1 MKLLRILKLIVLLIQ
16 ASVLSMRK
24 LLLFTHLLIITFCL
38 FVPLTIMGQ
47 TSWKGTVN
55 TSWSESGN
63 WTAGVPAAN
72 SSVVIGDAN
81 FTGSFQPTVNIP
93 ASCKSLTLTSGT
105 LTQNKSLYIGGNLT
119 INAGAT
125 LTHNSGPLTV
135 SGNFIRNGTYTAA
148 SGATVLLSG
157 TASTI
162 TGTTTFSNLN
172 ILAGSNVSIS
182 NNITV
187 NNALTVNGTFTPVE
201 NTTPYLVS
209 GTGALNVGANGT
221 LKVNAATFGAN
232 YGLSGTITLAAGSTV
247 EYSANTVAQSISAT
261 PSYSTLKISGSTVKT
276 LPGNLSALNSS
287 TAYTGKIDV
296 TAGTLDVATFTAN
309 RGSSVT
315 GGWLH
320 VGNGAT
326 LRIGGTNT
334 LPTGFASTQLELN
347 STIEYYGT
355 TQTVAAAT
363 YGNLILSTTSST
375 KVTTATPTTINGDL
389 TIAASVTFAPAA
401 NMTMNGAT
409 NINGTMNGGSF
420 TYTLN
425 GNWANTGTFT
435 GNTST
440 VILNGNGTTIT
451 GTGTNNFN
459 NLTIGTGN
467 VTAAATSAINVAGN
481 MVSNGTFTHGSGGTV
496 TLSGATSTITGT
508 GIIFDNLTI
517 SGTVTASSNFAM
529 TGNLV
534 VNGTYTGSSNILT
547 MTGASKTISGTGT
560 TTFSTLFIQGSITAA
575 NNFTIANALDVSGN
589 LTTTNTTTFSGTSTL
604 SGTPNLNNVTVSGT
618 SLQLAANA
626 VLGVAGAL
634 TLTGTLN
641 VTGTIPNTVN
651 FNGSSAQT
659 IPTGTYNNLT
669 IAGGNTKTAGG
680 ALTVNGDLN
689 IASGGTFAAGS
700 YTHTVSGN
708 WINTGTFTPG
718 TSTIA
723 LAGNTNTT
731 ISGAAAATVTFN
743 NLTLS
748 KTNQTNTVTMANSVT
763 INGTPTLTTGIIYTG
778 SNVMTFA
785 GSERTTGAGIVIG
798 TITRLFTSL
807 LGVGTS
813 YFESSLTYLTGITTV
828 LNGSIT
834 VTTTKMPVTSFPSGA
849 SVNRTYAFTTSG
861 ISLSLFPTL
870 SLHYEDI
877 ELNGNVENNMQI
889 YSGTTGSGTW
899 SVLGKNTNN
908 STSNFVNY
916 NALSIAVNGNSATFS
931 DGAPV
936 VRWIGGTSTDWNT
949 ASNWT
954 VVGGGTARVP
964 TTTDVAD
971 LGSANFTNQPN
982 ISAAASVRAVYFGS
996 ASTNPVT
1003 LSITS
1008 GGSLTTSGNI
1018 TASWSANKT
1027 HTINA
1032 DAQNITVGGDLLL
1045 SDGTAGHAINLNVS
1059 TGTVS
1064 VAGNVWQTGGANI
1077 TFSGAGALNIS
1088 GDFNYSSGTFTPSTS
1103 TVTYNGTISQIVAAV
1118 PYNNLT
1124 IAKSAAIAGIN
1135 SAITVAGN
1143 LSLTTAAGQLDLNA
1157 NLTVTGNVT
1166 NAAILNAKN
1175 ATITLSGNWSNT
1187 GTFTPGGSTVIFS
1200 GTGAQSISASTF
1212 NNLTVNKSS
1221 GNATLGGVAVINGN
1235 LTVTAGTLDL
1245 STFTANRSIA
1255 GGSCTIAAGASLLA
1269 GSSFPAN
1276 YNLYSFA
1283 ATSTETYSGTTA
1295 QTVSPLTYGNLSF
1308 TGAGTKTLS
1317 GSTILSGN
1325 LNNGSS
1331 WTLNGATNLLSISG
1345 GFTNN
1350 GTFTPATGT
1359 VVLSGT
1365 GQTITGATTFNKLS
1379 ITGSYTTSGINLI
1392 FNGQLAVPAGGT
1404 FTTGA
1409 GVITLNGDVSI
1420 AGSFSNTGTLA
1431 FGGTAV
1437 QNILFNNIITSNIIS
1452 FNGSNSPAFYASA
1465 LPSIATLNINNTA
1478 GVNPVT
1484 NLLVTSAFNT
1494 GASGIF
1500 NGGFFAQEIQGGFT
1514 NNGTFNSRGTVYFN
1528 PSAAQN
1534 LTITG
1539 TNFTNNDNVIFG
1551 GTAAL
1556 NISGTPTTLTH
1567 VTFANTNAITPS
1579 SNWNIGGIFIL
1590 TSNAVFNAGNNTF
1603 TIAGDLTSNGTLNGN
1618 TSVFVMNGNPAN
1630 IAGNPLTTF
1639 YDYTVSGSVSALND
1653 FNVSHN
1659 FTNNNAF
1666 NATQG
1671 TVIFSGS
1678 TPSIIQGTASP
1689 YNLAQFAISK
1699 STGISTTLAV
1709 DVSAVTDLHIFSG
1722 ILDASTFSI
1731 TQNNGLLSI
1740 EDNAFLLIGGTNS
1753 MPAFNTYYLDTLSTV
1768 NYNGTTQ
1775 AVSSATPYGN
1785 LVIST
1790 AGNKTASA
1798 NLHMLNNFTLAN
1810 GTFIPGA
1817 FIDTL
1822 EGDWTM
1828 SSGTFTN
1835 TGNTILFYG
1844 IKNQTVSATGGFNNI
1859 TINKTTNNVTLVTN
1873 VAAAGITTFVKG
1885 LIVTSSNTYN
1895 IPAGGTISGA
1905 NAVSGWIYGKLQ
1917 MNFGTGTNVT
1927 RTYQIGDASNFT
1939 PATIVM
1945 TSVTTSGNLTGLTL
1959 TPDHPNIS
1967 SSALDANRSVNRY
1980 WSFTNS
1986 GTIFTTTNVTVN
1998 WVAADLDAGALFT
2011 YFQVGNY
2018 NGSTWT
2024 LPTVTSPLATSI
2036 TATGLTSIGD
2046 IAAGELLTN
2055 NVWTGAISSNWFSS
2069 GNWSAATVP
2078 TITTDATIP
2087 AALTNYPFINTSVAM
2102 THNITIQAGAS
2113 VTVSGGNMQIS
2124 GLITNTGTFTASN
2137 GSIEM
2142 NGSTAQ
2148 VIAAGTF
2155 ATNTILNLTAN
2166 NTAGLTI
2173 GGTLNITGV
2182 LKATTGTLATAGFV
2196 TLLSS
2201 ATQTALID
2209 GSGAGSVTGNV
2220 IMQRYLPSGFGY
2232 KYISSP
2238 FLSATVAQMATAI
2251 NLTATFPTFYSYV
2264 ENRSYSGWTTYTTV
2278 TNPLVPMVGYAAN
2291 FGSGTAATIFSLTG
2305 VVNNGTITSPT
2316 FTNNNQPYTLGFN
2329 LAGNP
2334 YPSPV
2339 DWNASGGWTKTNIDD
2354 AIYYFNTGTTN
2365 QYTGTYSSYING
2377 VSSDGV
2383 ATNIIAAMQGFFV
2396 HVTNGSFPVTATFAV
2411 NNAARVNNL
2420 TPNYHRDAPSTV
2432 PLLRLSAGFTDEGFG
2447 EDAAVIYFD
2456 HSAMTHF
2463 DITLDALKLMNTDE
2477 NVPNLFMR
2485 ATDTNRLSIYSLPYL
2500 SDTAFVIP
2508 LGLYTKKTGILTFRT
2523 QDLLRMPA
2531 GWHIYLKDAKHGL
2544 KELLQ
2549 DTRYKVQVNAG
2560 DDDTR
2565 FSLVF
2570 SPATVEVDSGDMDG
2584 FKAYSAYGKIY
2595 VSLPEDGQLAV
2606 TNMAGQVMFEQKMTG
2621 NGVKE
2626 LNGAFSSG
2634 VYVVSFYSE
2643 KGMRTKKVFVAHQ

>member
-1 MKLLRILKLIVLLIQ
+1 MLIQ
-16 ASVLSMRK
+16 ASVLSMQK
-24 LLLFTHLLIITFCL
+24 TILFTHLLVVTFCL
-38 FVPLTIMGQ
+38 FVPLTMMGQ

-55 TSWSESGN
+55 TSWNEAGN
-63 WTAGVPAAN
+63 WTAGVPTAN
-72 SSVVIGDAN
+72 STVVIGDAN
-81 FTGSFQPTVNIP
+81 FTGSFQPTVNMP
-93 ASCKSLTLTSGT
+93 ASCKSLTLSSGT

-119 INAGAT
+119 ISTGAT
-125 LTHNSGPLTV
+125 LTHNTGPLTI
-135 SGNFIRNGTYTAA
+135 SGNFIRNGTYTATT
-148 SGATVLLSG
+148 GATVLLSG
-157 TASTI
+157 IASTI
-162 TGTTTFSNLN
+162 TGTTTFSNLI

-209 GTGALNVGANGT
+209 GTGALNVGTNGT

-247 EYSANTVAQSISAT
+247 EYSANTIAQSVSAT
-261 PSYSTLKISGSTVKT
+261 PTYSTLKISGNTVKT
-276 LPGNLSALNSS
+276 LLGNLNTLNSS
-287 TAYTGKIDV
+287 TAYTGRIDV
-296 TAGTLDVATFTAN
+296 SAGTLDLSAFTAN
-309 RGSSVT
+309 RGTTVA

-334 LPTGFASTQLELN
+334 LPANFASTQLELN
-347 STIEYYGT
+347 STVEYYGT
-355 TQTVAAAT
+355 AQTVAAAT
-363 YGNLILSTTSST
+363 YGNLLLSTASST
-375 KVTTATPTTINGDL
+375 KVTTATATTINGDL
-389 TIAASVTFAPAA
+389 TVAASVTFTPAA
-401 NMTMNGAT
+401 NLTMNGAT
-409 NINGTMNGGSF
+409 TINGTMNGGTF

-440 VILNGNGTTIT
+440 VILNGNGTTLT
-451 GTGTNNFN
+451 GAGTNNFN
-459 NLTIGTGN
+459 NLTIGAGN
-467 VTAAATSAINVAGN
+467 VTAPATTAINVGGN
-481 MVSNGTFTHGSGGTV
+481 LVCNGTFTHSSGGTV
-496 TLSGATSTITGT
+496 TISGATSSITGT
-508 GIIFDNLTI
+508 GLTFDNLTI
-517 SGTVTASSNFAM
+517 SGTVSASSNFTM

-534 VNGTYTGSSNILT
+534 VNGSYTGSSNILT
-547 MTGASKTISGTGT
+547 MTGAGKTISGTGT
-560 TTFSTLFIQGSITAA
+560 TTFSTLFVQGSVTAA
-575 NNFTIANALDVSGN
+575 NNFTIANALDVTGS
-589 LTTTNTTTFSGTSTL
+589 LSTTNTTTFTGTSTV

-626 VLGVAGAL
+626 VLGVAGTL

-641 VTGTIPNTVN
+641 VTGSIPNTVN
-651 FNGSSAQT
+651 FNGSGAQT
-659 IPTGTYNNLT
+659 ITATTYHNLT
-669 IAGGNTKTAGG
+669 IAGGSTKTAGG

-689 IASGGTFAAGS
+689 IASGGTFVAGS

-708 WINTGTFTPG
+708 WVNTGTFTAG
-718 TSTIA
+718 TSTIV

-743 NLTLS
+743 NLTLG
-748 KTNQTNTVTMANSVT
+748 KTNQSNTVTLANNVT
-763 INGTPTLTTGIIYTG
+763 INGLPTLTTGIIYTG
-778 SNVMTFA
+778 SNVLTFA
-785 GSERTTGAGIVIG
+785 GSERIGTGIVIG
-798 TITRLFTSL
+798 TITRLYTSL
-807 LGVGTS
+807 LGVVTS
-813 YFESSLTYLTGITTV
+813 YFESPLTSLSGITTV
-828 LNGSIT
+828 ANGSIT
-834 VTTTKMPVTSFPSGA
+834 VTATKAPVTSFTAGA

-861 ISLSLFPTL
+861 ISVYVLPTL

-889 YSGTTGSGTW
+889 YNGITGSGSW
-899 SVLGKNTNN
+899 SSLGKNTNN
-908 STSNFVNY
+908 SASNFVNY
-916 NALSIAVNGNSATFS
+916 SSALSITVNGYSTTLA
-931 DGAPV
+931 DAAPIL
-936 VRWIGGTSTDWNT
+936 RWNGNTSTDWNT

-954 VVGGGTARVP
+954 VFSGGGVARVP
-964 TTTDVAD
+964 TATDVAD
-971 LGSANFTNQPN
+971 LGSANFTNQPT
-982 ISAAASVRAVYFGS
+982 ISSAASVRAVYFGS
-996 ASTNPVT
+996 TSTNPVT
-1003 LSITS
+1003 LTIAS
-1008 GGSLTTSGNI
+1008 GGSLTTAGNI
-1018 TASWSANKT
+1018 TAGWSANKT

-1032 DAQNITVGGDLLL
+1032 GAQNITIGGDLLL

-1059 TGTVS
+1059 TGTIS
-1064 VAGNVWQTGGANI
+1064 VAGNVWQSGGANI
-1077 TFSGAGALNIS
+1077 TFSGAGALNIG
-1088 GDFNYSSGTFTPSTS
+1088 GDFNYTSGTFTPSTS
-1103 TVTYNGTISQIVAAV
+1103 TVTYNGTVSQTVAAV

-1135 SAITVAGN
+1135 SATTVAGN
-1143 LSLTTAAGQLDLNA
+1143 LSLTTATGQLDLNA
-1157 NLTVTGNVT
+1157 NLTVTGNIT

-1175 ATITLSGNWSNT
+1175 ATITIGGNWSNT
-1187 GTFTPGGSTVIFS
+1187 GTFAAGGSTVNFN

-1235 LTVTAGTLDL
+1235 LTVNAGTLDL
-1245 STFTANRSIA
+1245 STFSANRSIA
-1255 GGSCTIAAGASLLA
+1255 GGSCTVAAGASLLA
-1269 GSSFPAN
+1269 GGTFPAN

-1283 ATSTETYSGTTA
+1283 VSSTETYSGATA
-1295 QTVSPLTYGNLSF
+1295 QTVAPLTYGNLSL

-1317 GSTILSGN
+1317 GSTIVSGN
-1325 LNNGSS
+1325 LNNGSGS
-1331 WTLNGATNLLSISG
+1331 TLNGATNLLSISG
-1345 GFTNN
+1345 SWTNSN
-1350 GTFTPATGT
+1350 TFTPATGT
-1359 VVLSGT
+1359 VAFSGT
-1365 GQTITGATTFNKLS
+1365 GQTITGATTFNKVS
-1379 ITGSYTTSGINLI
+1379 VTGSYTASGINLI

-1420 AGSFSNTGTLA
+1420 VGSFSNTGTLA

-1437 QNILFNNIITSNIIS
+1437 QNILFKNAVTSNIIT
-1452 FNGSNSPAFYASA
+1452 FNGSNAPAFYASA
-1465 LPSIATLNINNTA
+1465 IPSIATLNINNTA

-1484 NLLVTSAFNT
+1484 NVLVTSAFNT
-1494 GASGIF
+1494 GATGIF
-1500 NGGFFAQEIQGGFT
+1500 NGGFFTQEIQGGFT
-1514 NNGTFNSRGTVYFN
+1514 NNGTFSSSGTLYFN
-1528 PSAAQN
+1528 PSAAQI
-1534 LTITG
+1534 LTING
-1539 TNFTNNDNVIFG
+1539 TSFTSNGNVIFG
-1551 GTAAL
+1551 GTGSL
-1556 NISGTPTTLTH
+1556 SISGTPTTLTH
-1567 VTFANTNAITPS
+1567 VTFANTAAITPAS
-1579 SNWNIGGIFIL
+1579 GWTFGGNLIL
-1590 TSNAVFNAGNNTF
+1590 TSTAVFNAGSNTF
-1603 TIAGDLTSNGTLNGN
+1603 TVAGDLTSNGTLNGN
-1618 TSVFVMNGNPAN
+1618 TSVFVMSGNAAN

-1671 TVIFSGS
+1671 TVFFTGS
-1678 TPSIIQGTASP
+1678 TASIIQGTASP

-1699 STGISTTLAV
+1699 STGITTTLAV
-1709 DVSAVTDLHIFSG
+1709 NVSAVADLHIFSG
-1722 ILDASTFSI
+1722 TLDANSFTI

-1753 MPAFNTYYLDTLSTV
+1753 LPAFNTYYLDTLSTV
-1768 NYNGTTQ
+1768 NYNGSTQ

-1798 NLHMLNNFTLAN
+1798 NMHILNNFTLAN

-1817 FIDTL
+1817 FTDTL
-1822 EGDWTM
+1822 EGNWTM
-1828 SSGTFTN
+1828 TSGTFTN
-1835 TGNTILFYG
+1835 TGNTVLFYG
-1844 IKNQTVSATGGFNNI
+1844 IKNQTVSSTGAFNNI
-1859 TINKTTNNVTLVTN
+1859 TVNKTTNNVTLSTSIS
-1873 VAAAGITTFVKG
+1873 AAGVTTFVKG
-1885 LIVTSSNTYN
+1885 LIVTGSNVYSV
-1895 IPAGGTISGA
+1895 PAGGTMSDA
-1905 NAVSGWIYGKLQ
+1905 SATTGWVHGSLQ
-1917 MNFGTGTNVT
+1917 RNFATGTNIT
-1927 RTYQIGDASNFT
+1927 RTFQIGDATNYT
-1939 PATIVM
+1939 PATVVM
-1945 TSVTTSGNLTGLTL
+1945 ANVTGSGNLTGVTL

-1967 SSALDANRSVNRY
+1967 TSGLNPNRSVNRY

-1986 GTIFTTTNVTVN
+1986 SAVFTTLNVTVN
-1998 WVAADLDAGALFT
+1998 WVATDVDAGALFA

-2024 LPTVTSPLATSI
+2024 LPAVTSPLATAI

-2046 IAAGELLTN
+2046 IAVGELLTN
-2055 NVWTGAISSNWFSS
+2055 NVWTGAVSTNWFNS
-2069 GNWSAATVP
+2069 GNWSAGIVP
-2078 TITTDATIP
+2078 TITTNATIP
-2087 AALTNYPFINTSVAM
+2087 SALTNYPFINTSIAM
-2102 THNITIQAGAS
+2102 THNIIIQTGAS
-2113 VTVSGGNMQIS
+2113 VTVSGGSMQIS

-2166 NTAGLTI
+2166 NSAGLTI
-2173 GGTLNITGV
+2173 GGTLNIAGV

-2196 TLLSS
+2196 TLLST

-2209 GSGAGSVTGNV
+2209 GSGAGNVTGNV
-2220 IMQRYLPSGFGY
+2220 TMQRYLPSGFGY

-2238 FLSATVAQMATAI
+2238 FQSATVAQMATAI
-2251 NLTATFPTFYSYV
+2251 NLTATFPTFYKYV
-2264 ENRSYSGWTTYTTV
+2264 ENLSYSGWTTYTTV
-2278 TNPLVPMVGYAAN
+2278 TNPLVPMAGYAAN
-2291 FGSGTAATIFSLTG
+2291 FGSGTAATTFSLTG
-2305 VVNNGTITSPT
+2305 VVNNGPITSPT
-2316 FTNNNQPYTLGFN
+2316 FTNNNQPYTQGFN

-2339 DWNASGGWTKTNIDD
+2339 DWYAAGGWTKTNIDD
-2354 AIYYFNTGTTN
+2354 AIYYFNAGTTN

-2411 NNAARVNNL
+2411 NNTARVNNL

-2432 PLLRLSAGFTDEGFG
+2432 PLLRLSAGFTDEGLG

-2456 HSAMTHF
+2456 HSAVTNF

-2477 NVPNLFMR
+2477 NVPSLFMR

-2500 SDTAFVIP
+2500 LDTAFVIP
-2508 LGLYTKKTGILTFRT
+2508 LGLYTKKTGMLTFRT

-2531 GWHIYLKDAKHGL
+2531 GWHIYLKDAKGGM
-2544 KELLQ
+2544 KELLE

-2570 SPATVEVDSGDMDG
+2570 SPKALETDG
-2584 FKAYSAYGKIY
+2584 AEADEFKAYSAYGKIY

-2606 TNMAGQVMFEQKMTG
+2606 TNMAGQVMFQQKMTG
-2621 NGVKE
+2621 SGVKE
-2626 LNGAFSSG
+2626 LNAAFSSG
-2634 VYVVSFYSE
+2634 VYVVSFYSG
-2643 KGMRTKKVFVAHQ
+2643 KGLKTKKVFVAHQ